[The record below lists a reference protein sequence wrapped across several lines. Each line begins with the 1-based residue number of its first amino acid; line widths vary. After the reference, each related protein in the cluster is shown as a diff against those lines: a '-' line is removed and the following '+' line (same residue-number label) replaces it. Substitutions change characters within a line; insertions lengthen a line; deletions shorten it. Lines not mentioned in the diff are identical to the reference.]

1 MRYLRGEPI
10 PVRLGRVEGMAIWV
24 CGEALIDKISSGGQV
39 REIPGGGPANTAHAL
54 ARLAL
59 KNEFI
64 GGLSSDRYGQMMRE
78 EFIAAG
84 VGLAFTP
91 THELPTC
98 TANVTI
104 AADGS
109 ASYTFLIDGTATF
122 AYDRKYLPE
131 IELAM
136 AKQEVDAI
144 YFGTLATI
152 VEPGASV
159 LFEWMKG
166 AAGKVPIIF
175 DPNIRPSVIND
186 RELYQSAVARFL
198 QISDVAKA
206 STDDI
211 SWLYPGMHEFE
222 VAKSWLEHGVKL
234 VVITRGENG
243 LVGITNEHMIEVP
256 GIHVDVVDTVG
267 AGDTV
272 GAILAEGIVT
282 HGFDRAITSEL
293 SHILHRAVQASAI
306 TCSRQGAQ
314 PPYKGEL

>member
-1 MRYLRGEPI
+1 
-10 PVRLGRVEGMAIWV
+10 MAIWV

-54 ARLAL
+54 ARLAV

-64 GGLSSDRYGQMMRE
+64 GGLSNDTYGKRMRE

-84 VGLAFTP
+84 VGLRFTP
-91 THELPTC
+91 THDLPTC

-109 ASYTFLIDGTATF
+109 ASYRFLIDGTATF
-122 AYDRKYLPE
+122 AYDKKNLPDVAAE
-131 IELAM
+131 
-136 AKQEVDAI
+136 EVDAI

-175 DPNIRPSVIND
+175 DPNIRPSVLGD
-186 RELYQSAVARFL
+186 RNRYQAAVARFL
-198 QISDVAKA
+198 QISDVVKA

-211 SWLYPGMHEFE
+211 NWLYPDKNEFE
-222 VAKSWLEHGVKL
+222 VAKSWLEHDVKL
-234 VVITRGENG
+234 VVITRGEQG
-243 LVGITNEHMIEVP
+243 LVGITSEHMIEVP
-256 GIHVDVVDTVG
+256 GIAVDVVDTVG

-282 HGFDRAITSEL
+282 HGFERALTAEL

-314 PPYKGEL
+314 PPYRNEI

>member
-1 MRYLRGEPI
+1 
-10 PVRLGRVEGMAIWV
+10 MAIWV
-24 CGEALIDKISSGGQV
+24 CGEALIDKITSGGQL

-54 ARLAL
+54 ARLAVAS
-59 KNEFI
+59 EFI
-64 GGLSSDRYGQMMRE
+64 GGLSSDSYGQMMRE
-78 EFIAAG
+78 QFTAAG
-84 VGLAFTP
+84 VGLRFTP

-109 ASYTFLIDGTATF
+109 ASYQFVIDGTATF
-122 AYDRKYLPE
+122 AYAEANLPE
-131 IELAM
+131 VEREAV
-136 AKQEVDAI
+136 EAI

-159 LFEWMKG
+159 LFEWMKK

-175 DPNIRPSVIND
+175 DPNIRPTVLGD
-186 RELYQSAVARFL
+186 RERYQSAVARFL
-198 QISDVAKA
+198 QISDVVKA

-211 SWLYPGMHEFE
+211 GWLYPEMNEFE
-222 VAKSWLEHGVKL
+222 VAKSWLERGVKL

-243 LVGITNEHMIEVP
+243 LVGITAEHIIEVP
-256 GIHVDVVDTVG
+256 GIKVDVVDTVG

-272 GAILAEGIVT
+272 GAIIAEGIVH
-282 HGFDRAITSEL
+282 HGLERVLTSEL

-314 PPYKGEL
+314 PPYKKEL

>member
-1 MRYLRGEPI
+1 MRLD
-10 PVRLGRVEGMAIWV
+10 RVEAMAIWV
-24 CGEALIDKISSGGQV
+24 CGEALIDKISSAGAV

-54 ARLAL
+54 ARLAIE
-59 KNEFI
+59 NEFI
-64 GGLSSDRYGQMMRE
+64 GGLSHDAYGQMMRE
-78 EFIAAG
+78 QFIAAG
-84 VGLAFTP
+84 VGLRFTP

-98 TANVTI
+98 VADVTI

-109 ASYTFLIDGTATF
+109 ASYQFFIDGTATF
-122 AYDRKYLPE
+122 AYEKKNLPD
-131 IELAM
+131 IASSD
-136 AKQEVDAI
+136 VDAI

-152 VEPGASV
+152 VEPGATV

-166 AAGKVPIIF
+166 AVGKVPIIF
-175 DPNIRPSVIND
+175 DPNIRPSVMGD
-186 RELYQSAVARFL
+186 RERYQSAVARFL
-198 QISDVAKA
+198 QISDVVKA

-211 SWLYPGMHEFE
+211 GWLYPDMHEFE

-243 LVGITNEHMIEVP
+243 LVGITGEHMVEVP
-256 GIHVDVVDTVG
+256 GVKVDVVDTVG

-272 GAILAEGIVT
+272 GAILAEGILH
-282 HGFDRAITSEL
+282 HGLARALTTEL

-314 PPYKGEL
+314 PPYRNEL